1 MPRFPAYAPSVAG
14 MSGSL
19 YASLTERLARYPGE
33 IYPLYVGDTWM
44 EPPEGCRMED
54 LTVAE
59 NPGMHRYAPVQ
70 GLPRL
75 VDAIVDRTR
84 ARTGVPTERDSV
96 LVTAG
101 ATGALG
107 AVVGGLM
114 SPGEEVLLLAPYW
127 PLISGIVTSFHGTPV
142 PVPFLDAT
150 GPEAL
155 VEAVRQRLTARSVAL
170 YLNTPNNPT
179 GRVLPR
185 AWIEALVEF
194 ARREGLW
201 LLSDEVY
208 ELYVYGGEHVAT
220 RALAPER
227 TFSCYSF
234 SKAYG
239 MAGNRCGYVVGPAD
253 GVAQLRK
260 VSTHTFYA
268 TPTASQLAALRAL
281 DGAGDRWAAE
291 AAARYRDTGERAA
304 RRLGVPPPEGS
315 TFLFVDVSAALD
327 ERGLPGLL
335 ERCVE
340 RGLLVAAGPSC
351 GPFPRHIRLCF
362 TCAPPEVVLRGVDVL
377 AQVLGR

>member
-19 YASLTERLARYPGE
+19 YASLTERLARHQGE
-33 IYPLYVGDTWM
+33 LYPLYVGDTWM

-75 VDAIVDRTR
+75 VDAIVERTR
-84 ARTGVPTERDSV
+84 ARTSVPTERDNV

-107 AVVGGLM
+107 AVVGGLLQ
-114 SPGEEVLLLAPYW
+114 PGDEVLLLAPYW

-142 PVPFLDAT
+142 PVPFLEADGAQ
-150 GPEAL
+150 AL
-155 VEAVRQRLTARSVAL
+155 VEAVRGRLTGRSVAL

-185 AWIEALVEF
+185 AWMEALVAL
-194 ARREGLW
+194 AREHGLW
-201 LLSDEVY
+201 LISDEVY
-208 ELYVYGGEHVAT
+208 ELYVYQGEHVAA

-281 DGAGDRWAAE
+281 DGKGDRWAE
-291 AAARYRDTGERAA
+291 DAAAQYRDTGARAA
-304 RRLGVPPPEGS
+304 LRLGVPPPEGS

-351 GPFPRHIRLCF
+351 GPFPHHVRLCF

-377 AQVLGR
+377 ARVLGR